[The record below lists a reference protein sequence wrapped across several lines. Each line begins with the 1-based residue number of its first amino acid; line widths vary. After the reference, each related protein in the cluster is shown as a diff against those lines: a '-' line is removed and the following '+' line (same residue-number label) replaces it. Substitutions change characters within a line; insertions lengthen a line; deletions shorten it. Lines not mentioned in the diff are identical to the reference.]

1 MNQRRRHSP
10 AVYRRRRL
18 AAALLA
24 VFVLALVVWGARG
37 LIDAFG
43 SADDQEQTTDSSG
56 QTQDDDGDDPEATA
70 EPEPTG
76 SAAAETETDDAAA
89 DEDDDGDSQDEADDR
104 PEGSCAP
111 GDVAVRASTNQESY
125 GSGVA
130 PLLIMEI
137 ENTGSDD
144 CTLDVGTA
152 EQVFRVSHG
161 GREVFNT
168 AQCDSSGNS
177 LEMEFEP
184 GQTEQAHLTWP
195 RSESSTDCT
204 EPAELI
210 TGDYELTVAVSGIS
224 SDPYTFHIAG
234 VEQ

>member
-18 AAALLA
+18 AAALLG

-37 LIDAFG
+37 LIDTFSSEDDPDQTAD
-43 SADDQEQTTDSSG
+43 SAAQI
-56 QTQDDDGDDPEATA
+56 QDDDGDDADATE
-70 EPEPTG
+70 EPEPTDTAAG
-76 SAAAETETDDAAA
+76 NAETDAAADENDDDAAA
-89 DEDDDGDSQDEADDR
+89 DDDASEQ

-111 GDVAVRASTNQESY
+111 GDIAVRASTNQESY

-137 ENTGSDD
+137 ENTGSQE

-168 AQCDSSGNS
+168 AQCGSSGNS

-184 GQTEQAHLTWP
+184 GQSEQAHLTWP
-195 RSESSTDCT
+195 RSDSSLDCT
-204 EPAELI
+204 EPTELI
-210 TGDYELTVAVSGIS
+210 TGDYELTVAVSGIG
-224 SDPYTFHIAG
+224 SDPHSFHITG
-234 VEQ
+234 VEP